1 MYSDVVILSYQSCA
15 EMLIVMWSYIPN
27 NTLEILVEDRNV
39 KHNIKI
45 TQTIGCPSN
54 IYYMFNI
61 YHELLHDSNHDTLV
75 FHWVTI

>member
-1 MYSDVVILSYQSCA
+1 
-15 EMLIVMWSYIPN
+15 MWSYIPN

-61 YHELLHDSNHDTLV
+61 YDELLHDFNHDTLV